1 MAFAGNTVEK
11 VAGCDS
17 QTESGTSSQ
26 DDKEL
31 VDCLRKGENR
41 CYEIFVRRFG
51 PKVLAVSRRYLKSE
65 ADAADCFQDTFV
77 AAFNSIDRFEQRS
90 SLGTWLRG
98 ITTNN
103 CLMRIRSNSRRRE
116 ESIDHLLPEFD
127 ERGSRINAFE
137 PQQSESFGEQIDES
151 QTKALVREKI
161 NELPDDYRVI
171 LLLRDIDGNTT
182 QETADILG
190 IKTNAVKT
198 RLHRARSALKSL
210 LEPELERLK

>member
-1 MAFAGNTVEK
+1 MAFAGNRAEE
-11 VAGCDS
+11 VAGRDS

-41 CYEIFVRRFG
+41 CYEILVRRFG

-103 CLMRIRSNSRRRE
+103 CLMRVRSNSRRRE

-137 PQQSESFGEQIDES
+137 PQQSASFGELIDES

-190 IKTNAVKT
+190 IKVNAVKT